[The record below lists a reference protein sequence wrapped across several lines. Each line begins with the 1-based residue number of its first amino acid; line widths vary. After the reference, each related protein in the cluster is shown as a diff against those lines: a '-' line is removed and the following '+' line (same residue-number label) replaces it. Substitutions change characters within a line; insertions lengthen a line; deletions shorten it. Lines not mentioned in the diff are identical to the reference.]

1 MQPNDKNENENF
13 EQIQKFI
20 NSLKKSKRGRLE
32 EKKLEKISTLFD
44 THDFWDSQPVPKV
57 SDLVSDADFDK
68 SIDRVKTVDEIQSN
82 PYEIPAGFFW
92 ANVNIEN
99 EEECKEVYD
108 LLT

>member
-1 MQPNDKNENENF
+1 M
-13 EQIQKFI
+13 
-20 NSLKKSKRGRLE
+20 
-32 EKKLEKISTLFD
+32 
-44 THDFWDSQPVPKV
+44 